1 MNSNP
6 AFSRNAA
13 FRPGQVSR
21 EELEAMY
28 GPNAT
33 KAPTSAEATAPT
45 DSASLQEAYDMPAA
59 TPGQTGR
66 MTVEDT
72 IIKTIVSFAILLVGA
87 AIGWTFASLPVIIV
101 GLVGGLVL
109 GLVNTFKKVPSPGL
123 IVAYAVLQGIFVG
136 AISMFFNSMWDGIV
150 TQAIIGTLG
159 VVGITLFLFLSGRFR
174 SSARMTKIVS
184 VAMVGYLVYQV
195 VNMVLIFTGATG
207 NAQFGL
213 SSMSIMGIPLG
224 LIIGVVVV
232 FLAAYSLVLDFESIQ
247 IGAQRGVPAVY
258 AWQGAFG
265 ILVTVVWLYLEIL
278 RMLAIIRGSD

>member
-21 EELEAMY
+21 AELEAMY
-28 GPNAT
+28 GPNASKT
-33 KAPTSAEATAPT
+33 PSSAKDDVATLEQ
-45 DSASLQEAYDMPAA
+45 SYDMPAA

-72 IIKTIVSFAILLVGA
+72 IIKTILAFAVLIGGA
-87 AIGWTFASLPVIIV
+87 YVGWTFASFPVLIV

-123 IVAYAVLQGIFVG
+123 IIAYAVLQGIFVG
-136 AISMFFNSMWDGIV
+136 AISMIFNSMWDGIV
-150 TQAIIGTLG
+150 TQAVIGTLG
-159 VVGITLFLFLSGRFR
+159 VIGVTLFLFLSGRFR
-174 SSARMTKIVS
+174 SSARMTKVVT

-195 VNMVLIFTGATG
+195 VNMILMATG
-207 NAQFGL
+207 VTGDAQFGL
-213 SSMSIMGIPLG
+213 SSANIMGIPLG

-232 FLAAYSLVLDFESIQ
+232 FLAAYSLVLDFESIKL
-247 IGAQRGVPAVY
+247 GAERGVPAVY

-278 RMLAIIRGSD
+278 RMIAIFRGND

>member
-6 AFSRNAA
+6 AFSRSAA

-28 GPNAT
+28 GPNASKSPSST
-33 KAPTSAEATAPT
+33 T
-45 DSASLQEAYDMPAA
+45 DDRAVIEQAYDLPAA

-72 IIKTIVSFAILLVGA
+72 IIKTILSFAVLLVGA
-87 AIGWTFASLPVIIV
+87 AIGWTFASPLVMIV
-101 GLVGGLVL
+101 GMVGGLVL

-136 AISMFFNSMWDGIV
+136 AISMVFNSMWDGIV
-150 TQAIIGTLG
+150 TQAVIGTLG
-159 VVGITLFLFLSGRFR
+159 VIGITLFLFVSGRFR
-174 SSARMTKIVS
+174 SSARMTKIVT
-184 VAMVGYLVYQV
+184 VAMVGYLVYQI
-195 VNMVLIFTGATG
+195 VNMILIATG
-207 NAQFGL
+207 VTGDAQFGL
-213 SSMSIMGIPLG
+213 SSANIMGIPLG

-278 RMLAIIRGSD
+278 RMLAIARGND

>member
-21 EELEAMY
+21 DELEAMY
-28 GPNAT
+28 GPNAS
-33 KAPTSAEATAPT
+33 KNPTSAPD
-45 DSASLQEAYDMPAA
+45 DSASLQQAYDMPAA

-72 IIKTIVSFAILLVGA
+72 IIKTILAFAVLLVGA
-87 AIGWTFASLPVIIV
+87 AVGWTFASPLVMIV

-123 IVAYAVLQGIFVG
+123 IIAYAVLQGIFVG
-136 AISMFFNSMWDGIV
+136 AVSMVFNSMWDGIV
-150 TQAIIGTLG
+150 TQAVIGTLG
-159 VVGITLFLFLSGRFR
+159 VIGLTLFLFLSGRFR
-174 SSARMTKIVS
+174 SSARMTKIVT
-184 VAMVGYLVYQV
+184 VAMVGYLVYQI
-195 VNMVLIFTGATG
+195 VNMILMATG
-207 NAQFGL
+207 VTGDAQFGL
-213 SSMSIMGIPLG
+213 SSANIMGIPLG

-278 RMLAIIRGSD
+278 RMLAIVRGND

>member
-21 EELEAMY
+21 AELEALY
-28 GPNAT
+28 GPNAST
-33 KAPTSAEATAPT
+33 KPVATT
-45 DSASLQEAYDMPAA
+45 DDSATLEQTYNMPAA
-59 TPGQTGR
+59 TAGQTGR

-72 IIKTIVSFAILLVGA
+72 IVKTILAFAVLLIGA
-87 AIGWTFASLPVIIV
+87 YVGWTFASFPIMIA

-109 GLVNTFKKVPSPGL
+109 GLVNSFKKVPSPAL
-123 IVAYAVLQGIFVG
+123 IVAYAALEGLFVG
-136 AISMFFNSMWDGIV
+136 SISMVFNSIWDGIV
-150 TQAIIGTLG
+150 TQAVIGTLG
-159 VVGITLFLFLSGRFR
+159 VIGVTLFLFLSGRFR
-174 SSARMTKIVS
+174 SSARMTKVVS
-184 VAMVGYLVYQV
+184 VAMIGYLVYQV
-195 VNMVLIFTGATG
+195 INMILMTTGVTG

-213 SSMSIMGIPLG
+213 SSATIMGLPLG

-232 FLAAYSLVLDFESIQ
+232 FLAAYSLVLDFESIK
-247 IGAQRGVPAVY
+247 IGAERGVPAVY

-278 RMLAIIRGSD
+278 RMLALARGNN

>member
-21 EELEAMY
+21 AELEALY
-28 GPNAT
+28 GPNA
-33 KAPTSAEATAPT
+33 STAPVAT
-45 DSASLQEAYDMPAA
+45 KDDSATLEQTYNMPAA
-59 TPGQTGR
+59 TAGQTGR

-72 IIKTIVSFAILLVGA
+72 IVKTILAFAVLLIGA
-87 AIGWTFASLPVIIV
+87 YVGWTFASFPIMIA

-109 GLVNTFKKVPSPGL
+109 GLVNSFKKVPSPAL
-123 IVAYAVLQGIFVG
+123 IVAYAALEGLFVG
-136 AISMFFNSMWDGIV
+136 SISMVFNSMWDGIV
-150 TQAIIGTLG
+150 TQAVIGTLG
-159 VVGITLFLFLSGRFR
+159 VIGVTLFLFLSGRFR
-174 SSARMTKIVS
+174 SSARMTKVVS
-184 VAMVGYLVYQV
+184 VAMIGYLVYQV
-195 VNMVLIFTGATG
+195 INMILMTTGVTG

-213 SSMSIMGIPLG
+213 SSATIMGIPLG

-232 FLAAYSLVLDFESIQ
+232 FLAAYSLVLDFESIK
-247 IGAQRGVPAVY
+247 IGAERGVPAVY

-278 RMLAIIRGSD
+278 RMLALARGNN

>member
-6 AFSRNAA
+6 AFSRNAV

-28 GPNAT
+28 GPNAS
-33 KAPTSAEATAPT
+33 KAPTSALD
-45 DSASLQEAYDMPAA
+45 DSASLETAYDMPAA

-72 IIKTIVSFAILLVGA
+72 IIKTILAFAVLLVGA
-87 AIGWTFASLPVIIV
+87 AVGWTFASPLVMIV

-123 IVAYAVLQGIFVG
+123 IIAYAVLQGIFVG
-136 AISMFFNSMWDGIV
+136 AISMIFNSMWDGIV
-150 TQAIIGTLG
+150 TQAVIGTLG
-159 VVGITLFLFLSGRFR
+159 VIGLTLFLFLSGRFR
-174 SSARMTKIVS
+174 SSPRMTKIVT
-184 VAMVGYLVYQV
+184 VGIVGYLVYQI
-195 VNMVLIFTGATG
+195 VNMILIVTGVTG

-213 SSMSIMGIPLG
+213 SSMNIMGIPLG

-247 IGAQRGVPAVY
+247 MGAQRGAPAVY

-278 RMLAIIRGSD
+278 RMLAIVRGNE

>member
-21 EELEAMY
+21 AELEAMY
-28 GPNAT
+28 GTNASKTPAAT
-33 KAPTSAEATAPT
+33 KDDAATLEQT
-45 DSASLQEAYDMPAA
+45 YDMPAA

-72 IIKTIVSFAILLVGA
+72 IIKTILAFAVLLGGA
-87 AIGWTFASLPVIIV
+87 YLGWTLALFPVMIV

-109 GLVNTFKKVPSPGL
+109 GLVNTFKKVPSPAL
-123 IVAYAVLQGIFVG
+123 IIAYAALEGLFVG
-136 AISMFFNSMWDGIV
+136 SISMVFNSMWDGIV
-150 TQAIIGTLG
+150 TQAVIGTLG
-159 VVGITLFLFLSGRFR
+159 VIGVTLFLFLSGRFR

-184 VAMVGYLVYQV
+184 VAMIGYLVYQV
-195 VNMVLIFTGATG
+195 VNMILMATGVTG

-213 SSMSIMGIPLG
+213 SSANIMGIPLG

-232 FLAAYSLVLDFESIQ
+232 FLAAYSLVLDFESIKL
-247 IGAQRGVPAVY
+247 GAERGVPAVY

-278 RMLAIIRGSD
+278 RMIAIFRGND

>member
-21 EELEAMY
+21 AELEAMY
-28 GPNAT
+28 GTNASKTPVST
-33 KAPTSAEATAPT
+33 KD
-45 DSASLQEAYDMPAA
+45 DSAMLEQTYDMPAA

-72 IIKTIVSFAILLVGA
+72 IIKTILAFAVLLGGA
-87 AIGWTFASLPVIIV
+87 YLGWTLDSFPVMIV

-109 GLVNTFKKVPSPGL
+109 GLVNTFKKVPSPAL
-123 IVAYAVLQGIFVG
+123 IIAYAALEGLFVG
-136 AISMFFNSMWDGIV
+136 SISMVFNSMWDGIV
-150 TQAIIGTLG
+150 TQAVIGTLG
-159 VVGITLFLFLSGRFR
+159 VIGVTLFLFLSGRFR

-184 VAMVGYLVYQV
+184 VAMIGYLVYQV
-195 VNMVLIFTGATG
+195 VNMILMATG
-207 NAQFGL
+207 VTGDAQFGL
-213 SSMSIMGIPLG
+213 SSANIMGIPLG

-232 FLAAYSLVLDFESIQ
+232 FLAAYSLVLDFESIKL
-247 IGAQRGVPAVY
+247 GAERGVPAVY

-278 RMLAIIRGSD
+278 RMLALARGNN

>member
-21 EELEAMY
+21 QELEAMY
-28 GPNAT
+28 GPNAS
-33 KAPTSAEATAPT
+33 KAPTSAPD
-45 DSASLQEAYDMPAA
+45 DSATLQAAYDMPAA

-72 IIKTIVSFAILLVGA
+72 IIKTILAFAVLLVGA
-87 AIGWTFASLPVIIV
+87 AVGWTFASQLVMIV

-123 IVAYAVLQGIFVG
+123 IIAYAVLQGIFVG
-136 AISMFFNSMWDGIV
+136 AISMVFNSMWDGIV
-150 TQAIIGTLG
+150 TQAVIGTLG
-159 VVGITLFLFLSGRFR
+159 VIGLTLFLFLSGRFR
-174 SSARMTKIVS
+174 SSARMTKIVT
-184 VAMVGYLVYQV
+184 VAMVGYLVYQI
-195 VNMVLIFTGATG
+195 VNMILIATG
-207 NAQFGL
+207 VTGEAQFGL
-213 SSMSIMGIPLG
+213 SSANIMGIPLG

-278 RMLAIIRGSD
+278 RMIAIVRGND

>member
-21 EELEAMY
+21 DELEAMY
-28 GPNAT
+28 GSNAS
-33 KAPTSAEATAPT
+33 KAPKSSPD
-45 DSASLQEAYDMPAA
+45 DSATLEAAYDMPAA

-72 IIKTIVSFAILLVGA
+72 IIKTILAFAVLLVGA
-87 AIGWTFASLPVIIV
+87 AVGWTFASPLVMIV

-123 IVAYAVLQGIFVG
+123 IIAYAVLQGIFVG
-136 AISMFFNSMWDGIV
+136 AISMVFNSMWDGIV
-150 TQAIIGTLG
+150 TQAVIGTLG
-159 VVGITLFLFLSGRFR
+159 VIGLTLFLFLSGRFR
-174 SSARMTKIVS
+174 SSPRMTKIVT
-184 VAMVGYLVYQV
+184 VGIVGYLVYQI
-195 VNMVLIFTGATG
+195 VNMILIATG
-207 NAQFGL
+207 VTGDAQFGL
-213 SSMSIMGIPLG
+213 SSMTFMGIPLG
-224 LIIGVVVV
+224 LVIGVVVV

-278 RMLAIIRGSD
+278 RMLAIVRGND

>member
-21 EELEAMY
+21 AELEAMY
-28 GPNAT
+28 GTNASKTPAAT
-33 KAPTSAEATAPT
+33 KDDAATLEQT
-45 DSASLQEAYDMPAA
+45 YDMPAA

-72 IIKTIVSFAILLVGA
+72 IIKTILAFAVLLGGA
-87 AIGWTFASLPVIIV
+87 YLGWTFASFPVMIV

-109 GLVNTFKKVPSPGL
+109 GLVNTFKKVPSPAL
-123 IVAYAVLQGIFVG
+123 IIAYAALEGLFVG
-136 AISMFFNSMWDGIV
+136 SISMVFNSMWDGIV
-150 TQAIIGTLG
+150 TQAVIGTLG
-159 VVGITLFLFLSGRFR
+159 VIGVTLFLFLSGRFR

-184 VAMVGYLVYQV
+184 VAMIGYLVYQV
-195 VNMVLIFTGATG
+195 VNMILMATGVTG

-213 SSMSIMGIPLG
+213 SSANIMGIPLG

-232 FLAAYSLVLDFESIQ
+232 FLAAYSLVLDFESIK
-247 IGAQRGVPAVY
+247 IGAERGVPVVY

-278 RMLAIIRGSD
+278 RMLAIARGNN

>member
-21 EELEAMY
+21 AELEAMY
-28 GPNAT
+28 GPNAS
-33 KAPTSAEATAPT
+33 KAPTSTKDDAP
-45 DSASLQEAYDMPAA
+45 SLEQTYDMPAA
-59 TPGQTGR
+59 TAGQTGR

-72 IIKTIVSFAILLVGA
+72 IIKTILAFAVLIGGA
-87 AIGWTFASLPVIIV
+87 AVGWMFASPLVMIV

-123 IVAYAVLQGIFVG
+123 IIAYAALEGLFVG
-136 AISMFFNSMWDGIV
+136 AVSMVFNSMWDGIV

-159 VVGITLFLFLSGRFR
+159 VIGITLFLFLSGRFR
-174 SSARMTKIVS
+174 SSARMTKVVS
-184 VAMVGYLVYQV
+184 VAMIGYLVYQV
-195 VNMVLIFTGATG
+195 VNMILMATG
-207 NAQFGL
+207 VTGDAQFGL
-213 SSMSIMGIPLG
+213 SSANIMGIPLG

-247 IGAQRGVPAVY
+247 MGAKRGVPAVY

-278 RMLAIIRGSD
+278 RMLAIARGND